1 MINYD
6 SNYIYLTVP
15 TEYKCVYYNILDV
28 LGTLGRDLLSAC
40 TATCKGRAI
49 NGIACYN
56 MFNAACAAYYLGQV
70 KLARTLI
77 SYIKAQLEI
86 NCDNLVIFQDS
97 ALDEFI
103 YLKVPV
109 AYETLFENLLSNM
122 AKWGQELLDDCTAS
136 CSGNNKNILNAWNLF
151 QAAVVAYGY
160 GNTSQ
165 ANKIVNFIS
174 TSLGISS
181 DTPGGGGSEN
191 DTPTTNYYTINVNP
205 TPSDAIVIINGI
217 QTKSLTVQENTTVT
231 VVISKTGYESY
242 SETFTAK
249 ASRNINIAL
258 QQVQDGDDTSTNVTI
273 SITTVPSD
281 AIVTINGNRTKTLSV
296 LKGTPVSIMASK
308 PGYVTQYLPQFI
320 ANDSFAQTITLEEEE
335 VVVRTVTLAVIPTPS
350 DAVVRINGQ
359 VASSAVLNDGD
370 SYVVEVSKVGY
381 RTVRRNGTAIASN
394 GDIVLPITL
403 EQSTFVVTPTN
414 VDLGYAGGEVQ
425 FLAQDDN
432 LDTLGVLMANYSSNP
447 NVLNYYDSD
456 DNLLPN
462 QIGNAITIANF
473 HTVIP
478 QNNTNQT
485 QIYRISARNMGG
497 SSSNARQDIEIVINV
512 APNPNASG
520 ENTII
525 INGAVDSDTNEYI
538 DGCSYY
544 KNNVLINPAPSR
556 SSSHVITFAANP
568 NSDQGVTIVTKK
580 EGYITVVNNIDY
592 KNGSIEFAPQL
603 TTLPVGNYLFAKALK
618 YVPFAGQNL
627 WTQETEG
634 VTYNLV
640 PYEDSGLQQDMVAI
654 QFDVQSNSEVTVEVT
669 PPRATM
675 EGIEIF
681 NETTDGNGRI
691 LITIDPLLWG
701 NDEITIKISNDNMNS
716 FAYVKV
722 PRVDI

>member
-1 MINYD
+1 MIKD
-6 SNYIYLTVP
+6 TFSYLYLIVP
-15 TEYKCVYYNILDV
+15 NEYRCVYYNILDT
-28 LGTLGRDLLSAC
+28 LGTLGEDLLSSC

-49 NGIACYN
+49 SGFACYN
-56 MFNAACAAYYLGQV
+56 MFMAACACYYLGQV
-70 KLARTLI
+70 KRARVLI
-77 SYIKAQLEI
+77 NYIKAQLEI
-86 NCDNLVIFQDS
+86 DCNKVIVFEDS
-97 ALDEFI
+97 TNDEWVF
-103 YLKVPV
+103 LKVPV
-109 AYETLFENLLSNM
+109 AYQCIFEKLLNKLSS
-122 AKWGQELLDDCTAS
+122 WGQELLDDCTAS
-136 CSGNNKNILNAWNLF
+136 CRGKNKNILNSWNLF
-151 QAAVVAYGY
+151 QAAVTAYGY

-174 TSLGISS
+174 TSLGINS
-181 DTPGGGGSEN
+181 DTPGGGGSED

-205 TPSDAIVIINGI
+205 TPSDAIVTINGI

-242 SETFTAK
+242 SETFTVK
-249 ASRNINIAL
+249 ASRNINVAL
-258 QQVQDGDDTSTNVTI
+258 QKVQDGDDTSTNVTI
-273 SITTVPSD
+273 SITTIPSD

-335 VVVRTVTLAVIPTPS
+335 VVIKTVTLAVIPTPS
-350 DAVVRINGQ
+350 DAVVRINGK
-359 VASSAVLNDGD
+359 VASNAVLNDGD

-381 RTVRRNGTAIASN
+381 KTVRRNGTAIASN

-403 EQSTFVVTPTN
+403 EQSTFIITPTN
-414 VDLGYAGGEVQ
+414 IDLGYAGGNVE

-432 LDTLGVLMANYSSNP
+432 LDTLGILMANYSSNP
-447 NVLNYYDSD
+447 NSLNYYDSNN
-456 DNLLPN
+456 NLLPN

-473 HTVIP
+473 YTVIP

-512 APNPNASG
+512 APNPNATG

-525 INGAVDSDTNEYI
+525 VNGAVDADTNTYI

-580 EGYITVVNNIDY
+580 EGYITAVNNIDY

-603 TTLPVGNYLFAKALK
+603 TALPSGNYLFAKALK

-634 VTYNLV
+634 LTYNLV

-654 QFDVQSNSEVTVEVT
+654 QFDVQSNSAVTVEVT

-675 EGIEIF
+675 EGIEVF

-701 NDEITIKISNDNMNS
+701 NDEITIKISNNNMNT